1 MPRGEI
7 RLATAATPVPGQSD
21 NQKSLSTESKQRH
34 SKMTPPLPT
43 AARPYTFPKPV
54 SRQLANGLTVFVVED
69 HRLPVVTFALEILAG
84 NSVVQP
90 AKSGLPSLVAGLLR
104 EGAGAHT
111 SPEISELVDGC
122 GGSMGASAG
131 DDVTTAG
138 GTFMKSYAELG
149 LELLADIVQRPRFEQ
164 DEIERRLEQI
174 QSGLA
179 VNLNDPSYLVSLVA
193 SRTILG
199 EHPYSFPGDGTP
211 ETIAAL
217 TREDVVDFWEAHYLP
232 GSTWF
237 TVSGDVTAEEGFG
250 MAEKAFGGWKRD
262 GAARLVLPPPAPR
275 ERKVLIIDMP
285 QTVQT
290 QIVIGQ
296 TGIQRKHPDFLA
308 LNVANQIFGG
318 SFNSRLNMKMRAK
331 EGLTYD
337 AGSGFEAQRQAGS
350 FRVSTFTRTE
360 KTAEAVRMIVDL
372 LNEFKENPASD
383 EEFADAKAF
392 LHGSFALATETSG
405 QVADRVLSAALHD
418 LGDDYWTG
426 YRARLEA
433 LTIEQVRSA
442 VNRFLEPDKLAIIA
456 VGNAKA
462 FSEELAA
469 YGPVTVIPQAELD
482 LIAPGLRKT
491 NPAQSLVAKQTL
503 A

>member
-1 MPRGEI
+1 MTRRE
-7 RLATAATPVPGQSD
+7 LLLVTAAAPAPGRSD
-21 NQKSLSTESKQRH
+21 KPKRSKTESLKTESKSQA
-34 SKMTPPLPT
+34 SKMTPPPPT
-43 AARPYTFPKPV
+43 APRPYAFPKPV
-54 SRQLANGLTVFVVED
+54 YWRLANGLPVFVVED
-69 HRLPVVTFALEILAG
+69 HRLPVITFALEILAG
-84 NSVVQP
+84 NSLVLP
-90 AKSGLPSLVAGLLR
+90 EKSGLPSLVAGLLR
-104 EGAGAHT
+104 EGAGERT
-111 SPEISELVDGC
+111 SPEISRLIDGC

-138 GTFMKSYAELG
+138 GTFMKSYAALG
-149 LELLADIVQRPRFEQ
+149 LELLADMIQRPRFDQ
-164 DEIERRLEQI
+164 DEIDRRLEQI

-179 VNLNDPSYLVSLVA
+179 VNMNDPAYLISLVSPLV
-193 SRTILG
+193 ILG
-199 EHPYSFPGDGTP
+199 NHPYAYPGDGTL

-217 TREDVVDFWEAHYLP
+217 KREDIVGFWKSYYQPETA
-232 GSTWF
+232 WF
-237 TVSGDVTAEEGFG
+237 TISGDVTPEEGFA
-250 MAEKAFGGWKRD
+250 MAEKAFGGWK
-262 GAARLVLPPPAPR
+262 GNNTPRLAEIPPPIPR
-275 ERKVLIIDMP
+275 GSRVVVVDMP

-296 TGIQRKHPDFLA
+296 TGIERKHPDFLA

-318 SFNSRLNMKMRAK
+318 SFNSRLNMKIRAK

-337 AGSGFEAQRQAGS
+337 ASSGFEAQKDAGS
-350 FRVSTFTRTE
+350 FTVGTFTRTE

-372 LNEFKENPASD
+372 LKEFKENPASE

-418 LGDDYWTG
+418 LGDDYWTL

-442 VNRFLEPDKLAIIA
+442 VQRFLEPEKLAIIA

-462 FSEELAA
+462 FSKELAA
-469 YGPVTVIPQAELD
+469 FGPVTVIPQAELD
-482 LIAPGLRKT
+482 LIAPGLRKP
-491 NPAQSLVAKQTL
+491 NPARS
-503 A
+503 

>member
-1 MPRGEI
+1 MI
-7 RLATAATPVPGQSD
+7 
-21 NQKSLSTESKQRH
+21 
-34 SKMTPPLPT
+34 PPPPS
-43 AARPYTFPKPV
+43 APRPYAFPKPV
-54 SRQLANGLTVFVVED
+54 SRKLGNGLTVFVVED
-69 HRLPVVTFALEILAG
+69 HRLPVVTFALELLAG
-84 NSVVQP
+84 NCVVPP

-104 EGAGAHT
+104 EGAGVHT

-138 GTFMKSYAELG
+138 GTFMKSYAALG
-149 LELLADIVQRPRFEQ
+149 LELLADIVQRPHFEP

-179 VNLNDPSYLVSLVA
+179 VNLNDPSYLVSLVS

-199 EHPYSFPGDGTP
+199 DHPYAYPGDGTP

-217 TREDVVDFWEAHYLP
+217 TREDIVAFWQERYLP
-232 GSTWF
+232 QATWF
-237 TVSGDVTAEEGFG
+237 TISGDVTAEEGFEL
-250 MAEKAFGGWKRD
+250 AEKAFGAWK
-262 GAARLVLPPPAPR
+262 GAGVVSLVLPPPAPR

-318 SFNSRLNMKMRAK
+318 SFNSRLNMKIRAK

-337 AGSGFEAQRQAGS
+337 ASSGFEAQRQAGS
-350 FRVSTFTRTE
+350 FSVGTFTRTE

-372 LNEFKENPASD
+372 LNEFKENPAS
-383 EEFADAKAF
+383 ETEFAEAKAF
-392 LHGSFALATETSG
+392 LNGSFALATETSG

-418 LGDDYWTG
+418 LGEDYWTG

-442 VNRFLEPDKLAIIA
+442 VQRFLEPDKLAIIA
-456 VGNAKA
+456 VGNARA
-462 FSEELAA
+462 FSTELAA
-469 YGPVTVIPQAELD
+469 YGPVTVIPQTELD

-491 NPAQSLVAKQTL
+491 ETAQP
-503 A
+503 